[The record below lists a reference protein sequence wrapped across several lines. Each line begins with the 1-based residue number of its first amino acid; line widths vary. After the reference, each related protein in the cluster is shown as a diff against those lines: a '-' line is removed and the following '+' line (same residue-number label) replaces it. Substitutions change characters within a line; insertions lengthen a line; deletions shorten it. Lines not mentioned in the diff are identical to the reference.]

1 MFVGVLFIFFSELS
15 CFRFSLSLDKILL
28 NKLLLLVLFRNFVLK
43 EWVNVLVIIEFLCVD
58 VVILDRVVEDFFM
71 ECVFI
76 IVELKNFLFK
86 LLEVLV
92 FKNLF
97 EVFCICV

>member
-1 MFVGVLFIFFSELS
+1 M
-15 CFRFSLSLDKILL
+15 
-28 NKLLLLVLFRNFVLK
+28 LK